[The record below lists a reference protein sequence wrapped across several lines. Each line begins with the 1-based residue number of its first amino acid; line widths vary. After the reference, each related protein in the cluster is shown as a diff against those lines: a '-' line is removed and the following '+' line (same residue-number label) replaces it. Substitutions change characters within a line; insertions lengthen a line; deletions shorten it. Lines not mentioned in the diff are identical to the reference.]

1 MKLLRLCSIVLTSA
15 VLLEGEKSPTFS
27 VEQGVAQGC
36 SLSDHQLVFM
46 QSYATLAQN
55 IDTIVLYMQIA
66 PRPEGC
72 ANTYTR
78 IRSCGSM
85 RKGRFTLG
93 ALNVKYKKNI

>member
-36 SLSDHQLVFM
+36 SLSQLVFM

-55 IDTIVLYMQIA
+55 IDTIYSSIYA
-66 PRPEGC
+66 NCTRPEGC
-72 ANTYTR
+72 ANTYMR